1 MPKAKIS
8 LVLDTSILISAL
20 KSRDEA
26 KSPAWLIL
34 NCLKSDLLQNH
45 VPDGILDEMKFTLAL
60 IALKYESKLGHSIHK
75 RAHDIFRIIKTH
87 SKKVTSKVDFSKE
100 KTIKEKLKDEDDL
113 KFLEIL
119 YTVKAKF
126 LITRNTKHFG
136 NFVIEKDKKTGKG
149 KKTGKA
155 RLKQHYFYVLTD
167 SQFKKHLQTNY
178 PEETEKCRKR
188 RAKKS

>member
-1 MPKAKIS
+1 M
-8 LVLDTSILISAL
+8 DTSILISAL

-45 VPDGILDEMKFTLAL
+45 VSDDILDEMKFTLTL

-75 RAHDIFRIIKTH
+75 RAHDIFKIIKTR

-100 KTIKEKLKDEDDL
+100 KTIKEKLKDGDEL

-136 NFVIEKDKKTGKG
+136 NFVIEKDKKTGK
-149 KKTGKA
+149 A

-167 SQFKKHLQTNY
+167 SQFKKYLRILYFQLIPLQ
-178 PEETEKCRKR
+178 
-188 RAKKS
+188 SV